1 MQVSICCV
9 PQSVVLLYRMTAY
22 DWLNADYYIN
32 SSSSSSM
39 QSEEECVIDDDY
51 TAVITNSIAP

>member
-1 MQVSICCV
+1 MQVFICCV

-22 DWLNADYYIN
+22 DWLSADYYIN

-39 QSEEECVIDDDY
+39 QCEDEYVIDDDY
-51 TAVITNSIAP
+51 TAIITSSIAP